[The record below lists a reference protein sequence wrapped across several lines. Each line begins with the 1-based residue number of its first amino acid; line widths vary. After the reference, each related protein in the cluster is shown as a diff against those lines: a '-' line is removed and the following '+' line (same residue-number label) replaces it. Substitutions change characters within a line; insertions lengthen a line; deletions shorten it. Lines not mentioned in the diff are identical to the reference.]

1 VKKLQLLGLNLEIQ
15 SILLHPNN
23 FRIEMKRNLIAMIF
37 GMSWAPGGKLM
48 GGCCMSKQTG
58 AKITL
63 SVG

>member
-1 VKKLQLLGLNLEIQ
+1 M
-15 SILLHPNN
+15 HPNN
-23 FRIEMKRNLIAMIF
+23 FRIKMKRNLIAMIF